1 MSIGIAGFI
10 ADSILTPRLRQT
22 GCLVVYDTYQRY
34 RDICLGLASDTV
46 RVVDTSESS
55 IESREVALVALR
67 EVGESNVTGK
77 AVLVYVP
84 AKKPETDEAKQ
95 VDPFAI
101 YAECGTVFPHD
112 DGDEYLSLCLRAK
125 PDRTTEI
132 RRVFADTP
140 GGPSFAVIDAI
151 GSGGGWPQ
159 LRAVLGVESAR
170 EILCA
175 LLAPT
180 ETQTGVLKGQEG
192 WQPEARDFLH
202 AALSLT
208 LKTRGKTWNAIADE
222 VWRFVLF
229 SEFVFDLPVAL
240 PEALQGVPHAPVE
253 AKPVTEDVCHRLR
266 TEPRSSSV
274 YIERAQSIEAELN
287 LPELCSAVEDLGEKD
302 TFPFEERT
310 FLKRAIKG
318 ITSDAPDVAHSLLAR
333 HEDSVW
339 MGKGENRSQ
348 WDLVRAALSLVE
360 ACVDFERQVPEHVR
374 SLDSV
379 LDFYVGSL
387 REVDR
392 CQREFEQAT
401 SDCFDASGVLVA
413 VITTARARY
422 RHLTEKVQAAFVKH
436 VEAAGWPP
444 AGRMSNAESFD
455 RLVADYLKEN
465 GRRVAYI
472 MVDALRY
479 ELGIALQRQ
488 LTEEGTVEIQ
498 AAYAQLPSITLV
510 GMAALLPGAKSGLS
524 LALENGGILPRMND
538 VPVVSVLQRMSF
550 LKKQYG
556 DRFSEALLGD
566 FARGKSKTP
575 DTVDLLVLRSGEIDS
590 EMEATPEMAL
600 SIIPN
605 TLKLIRVAV
614 HKLRAMGF
622 DRAVIVT
629 DHGFFLNTQAEAGDI
644 CAKPSGTW
652 SVNAHDRM
660 LLGDGTSDSNNVV
673 MGADRLGI
681 RGDFAQAAFPR
692 SMAPYGGGHIYFH
705 GGVSLQEVVVPIIVV
720 KLETGTRPPV
730 ARMSVKVSYKSGAKK
745 ITTRLPVLELL
756 LTLDDLFAQ
765 VKGIDVLLEA
775 QDARGNVVGETRP
788 GSEVNPA
795 DRTVR
800 LVPGQVTQ
808 VILGMDPAFEG
819 KFAVKAL
826 DPTTLAAYDKIDL
839 ETDYLV

>member
-1 MSIGIAGFI
+1 MGIAEFI
-10 ADSILTPRLRQT
+10 ADSILGPRLRQT
-22 GCLVVYDTYQRY
+22 GCLVVYDADRRY
-34 RDICLGLASDTV
+34 RDICVGLASDTV
-46 RVVDTSESS
+46 RVVDASESS
-55 IESREVALVALR
+55 IESRETALVALQ
-67 EVGESNVTGK
+67 EAGESNVPGK

-84 AKKPETDEAKQ
+84 ARKPETEEAKQ

-101 YAECGTVFPHD
+101 YAECGAVFPHD
-112 DGDEYLSLCLRAK
+112 DGDEYQSLCLRAK
-125 PDRTTEI
+125 PDRATEI
-132 RRVFADTP
+132 RRVFADKPT
-140 GGPSFAVIDAI
+140 GPSFAVVDAI

-180 ETQTGVLKGQEG
+180 EGQAGMLKGQEG
-192 WQPEARDFLH
+192 WQPEARNFLH
-202 AALSLT
+202 ATLSLT

-229 SEFVFDLPVAL
+229 SEFVFDLPVTL
-240 PEALQGVPHAPVE
+240 PEALQGVPHAPGE
-253 AKPVTEDVCHRLR
+253 AKPVIEDVCHRLR

-274 YIERAQSIEAELN
+274 YIERAQSIETELN
-287 LPELCSAVEDLGEKD
+287 LLELCSGIEDLGEKD

-310 FLKRAIKG
+310 FLRRAIKG
-318 ITSDAPDVAHSLLAR
+318 IVSDVPDVAYGLLVK

-339 MGKGENRSQ
+339 TGRGENRSQ
-348 WDLVRAALSLVE
+348 WDLVRAALTLVE
-360 ACVDFERQVPEHVR
+360 VCGDSERQLPEHVR

-401 SDCFDASGVLVA
+401 SDCFDASGVLGA
-413 VITTARARY
+413 VIETARAQY
-422 RHLTEKVQAAFVKH
+422 RRVTEKVQAAFVKH
-436 VEAAGWPP
+436 VEAVGWPP

-455 RLVADYLKEN
+455 RLVAEHLKEN
-465 GRRVAYI
+465 GGRVAYI

-479 ELGIALQRQ
+479 ELGVALQRQ

-510 GMAALLPGAKSGLS
+510 GMAALLPGGKSGLS
-524 LALENGGILPRMND
+524 LTLEDGALLPRLND
-538 VPVVSVLQRMSF
+538 VPVANVVQRMSF
-550 LKKQYG
+550 LRKQYG
-556 DRFSEALLGD
+556 DRFNEALLSN
-566 FARGKSKTP
+566 FVHGKSKTP
-575 DTVDLLVLRSGEIDS
+575 ETVDLLVLRSAEIDS
-590 EMEATPEMAL
+590 ELEANPEMTL

-614 HKLRAMGF
+614 HKLRDMGF

-644 CAKPSGTW
+644 CAKPAGTW
-652 SVNAHDRM
+652 IVNAHDRM

-692 SMAPYGGGHIYFH
+692 SMAPYGGGHVYFH
-705 GGVSLQEVVVPIIVV
+705 GGVSLQETVVPIIIV
-720 KLETGTRPPV
+720 KLEAGIRPP
-730 ARMSVKVSYKSGAKK
+730 APRMSVKVSYRNGAKK
-745 ITTRLPVLELL
+745 ITTRLPVVELL
-756 LTLDDLFAQ
+756 LTVDDLFSS
-765 VKGIDVLLEA
+765 VKSIDVLLEA
-775 QDARGNVVGETRP
+775 QDAKGNVVGEARP

-800 LVPGQVTQ
+800 LVPGQATQ
-808 VILGMDPAFEG
+808 VILGMEPDFEG

-826 DPTTLAAYDKIDL
+826 DPTTLATYDKIDL
-839 ETDYLV
+839 ETDYTV